1 VTRAALRASRSLF
14 GASLALGLT
23 GSLLHAQQI
32 SRPTRSLE
40 WRADALVAQGAGA
53 LVGAM
58 MHLPLGTYAR
68 IGVGVGSGAVL
79 HDGATRSVTRADVI
93 FRGLFDP
100 LRETRRGVSL
110 GGGLTVTNARDGEW
124 RPYVALV
131 VDFEGARRG
140 GYAPAVQLGLG
151 GGARLG
157 FALRQANPRWR

>member
-1 VTRAALRASRSLF
+1 MKGRPVAVLAATLLASS
-14 GASLALGLT
+14 
-23 GSLLHAQQI
+23 LHAQI

-40 WRADALVAQGAGA
+40 WRVDALVAQGTGA
-53 LVGAM
+53 LGGAM
-58 MHLPLGTYAR
+58 LHLPLSTYAR
-68 IGVGVGSGAVL
+68 VGLGAESGVVVHG
-79 HDGATRSVTRADVI
+79 GATRSVTRADVI

-100 LRETRRGVSL
+100 LRETPRGVSI
-110 GGGLTVTNARDGEW
+110 GGGVTVTNARDGDW

-157 FALRQANPRWR
+157 FALRQANQRWR

>member
-1 VTRAALRASRSLF
+1 MKVRSFALLAMTVLA
-14 GASLALGLT
+14 GA
-23 GSLLHAQQI
+23 LHAQPT

-40 WRADALVAQGAGA
+40 WRADAIVAQGAGVLA
-53 LVGAM
+53 GTM
-58 MHLPLGTYAR
+58 IHLPLSTYAR
-68 IGVGVGSGAVL
+68 VGLGVESGALVQ
-79 HDGATRSVTRADVI
+79 GGVTRSVTRADVI

-100 LRETRRGVSL
+100 LRETRRGVSI
-110 GGGLTVTNARDGEW
+110 GGGLTVTNARDGAW

-157 FALRQANPRWR
+157 FALRKANQRWR